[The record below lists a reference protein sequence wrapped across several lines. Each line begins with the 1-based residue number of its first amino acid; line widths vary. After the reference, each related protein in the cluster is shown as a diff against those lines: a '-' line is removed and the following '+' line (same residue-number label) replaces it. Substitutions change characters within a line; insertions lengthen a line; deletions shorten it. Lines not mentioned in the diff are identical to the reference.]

1 MKKGCNFFQK
11 YFRVASVQRDKK
23 HEFGKEN
30 RLEITQVDS
39 SGPPHPVPQYA
50 SYALRFPGPNEFRFG
65 WYRSFLVVLFGS
77 LSLHDNTG
85 VGGNTGPKLS
95 SLLTDGTGNGGTLHL
110 TLVVDDL

>member
-1 MKKGCNFFQK
+1 VFKEKKT
-11 YFRVASVQRDKK
+11 RIW
-23 HEFGKEN
+23 EGKTARN
-30 RLEITQVDS
+30 NTGGFVWTS
-39 SGPPHPVPQYA
+39 PVPQYA

-85 VGGNTGPKLS
+85 VGGNTGPQLS
-95 SLLTDGTGNGGTLHL
+95 SLLTDGTGDGGTLHL